1 MHVMLQIWRARELR
15 RRQLLAGAAGL
26 LVLDWW
32 CCTWRTLV
40 LLEEEEGMV
49 PLVESIGILE
59 EEVTLK
65 LGTLQEIGVRGHQQ
79 WGQQQ

>member
-1 MHVMLQIWRARELR
+1 MLVDCWC
-15 RRQLLAGAAGL
+15 
-26 LVLDWW
+26 WW
-32 CCTWRTLV
+32 CYAWRTLV
-40 LLEEEEGMV
+40 LLEEEEEEGMV